1 MMDKM
6 RKNIAKGNFG
16 QMVKFHCIKK
26 SKVRKEYSFDPVN
39 KNRLF
44 NLYRAIMH
52 RIVPKELFGGEKV
65 SKQILKNIF
74 VLVNSGKKYPVLL
87 RHLML
92 YLDPAKVPWINR

>member
-6 RKNIAKGNFG
+6 RKNIAKTNFG
-16 QMVKFHCIKK
+16 QMVKYHCINN
-26 SKVRKEYSFDPVN
+26 SKVRKEFSFDPVD

-44 NLYRAIMH
+44 NFYRAVLH
-52 RIVPKELFGGEKV
+52 RIVPEEMFGNKKI
-65 SKQILKNIF
+65 SKQFLKNIF

-92 YLDPAKVPWINR
+92 YLDPAIVPWINR

>member
-1 MMDKM
+1 MMVKM

-26 SKVRKEYSFDPVN
+26 SKARKEFSFDPVN
-39 KNRLF
+39 KNGLF
-44 NLYRAIMH
+44 NLYRAVMH
-52 RIVPKELFGGEKV
+52 RIVPEELFGGEKV